1 MDPALWAARSIA
13 QSYKENTM
21 SRPPFESPADLPTPI
36 MTDIEDVPEVL
47 EDGLVP
53 PAGISDDP
61 EFERVVNIPD

>member
-1 MDPALWAARSIA
+1 
-13 QSYKENTM
+13 M
-21 SRPPFESPADLPTPI
+21 SRPLIDSTPEVPAPI
-36 MTDIEDVPEVL
+36 TTDPDDEPDVL

>member
-1 MDPALWAARSIA
+1 
-13 QSYKENTM
+13 M
-21 SRPPFESPADLPTPI
+21 SKPRIDTTPELPTPLTPD
-36 MTDIEDVPEVL
+36 TDDTAEIL